1 MAADRIGARRARLTS
16 AAVALLAAAAC
27 ESPSVPEE
35 TFAYDP
41 RQLTGGLVYHWP
53 AGRTISIWVDTTA
66 EGAVNAAADPG
77 ESFDLVQAVR
87 EGAGFWDGASHYGEF
102 DFRFTDDRTDAD
114 VVVRYRQAPRVVD
127 DVDCDVGS
135 GAGETIFC
143 LPEAGTV
150 IPVLPLL
157 EGGGGRVKVDVV
169 LDPLWV
175 SDALLAQHG
184 LTRERHFVQ
193 LAAHELGHV
202 LGIGGHSPDAG
213 DIMHALSIAARVSP
227 GDAATLRWVLREEA
241 DLVF

>member
-1 MAADRIGARRARLTS
+1 MAADRTRARLARLTS
-16 AAVALLAAAAC
+16 AFAMLALAAC
-27 ESPSVPEE
+27 ESPSVPDE

-53 AGRTISIWVDTTA
+53 AGRTIAIWVDTTA
-66 EGAVNAAADPG
+66 QGAVNAGADPG
-77 ESFDLVQAVR
+77 ESFDIVLAAR
-87 EGAGFWDGASHYGEF
+87 EGARLWDGASHYGEF
-102 DFRFTDDRTDAD
+102 DFRFADDPADAD

-150 IPVLPLL
+150 IPVLPLVD
-157 EGGGGRVKVDVV
+157 GGGGRVKVDVV

-202 LGIGGHSPDAG
+202 LGIGGHSPDAE
-213 DIMHALSIAARVSP
+213 DLMYSLALAPRVSP
-227 GDAATLRWVLREEA
+227 GDAATLRWVLREAA
-241 DLVF
+241 DISF